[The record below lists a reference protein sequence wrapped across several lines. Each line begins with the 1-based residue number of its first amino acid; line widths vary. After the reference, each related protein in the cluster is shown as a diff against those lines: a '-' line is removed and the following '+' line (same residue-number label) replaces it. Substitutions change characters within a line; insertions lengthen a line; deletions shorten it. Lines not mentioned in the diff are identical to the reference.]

1 MGLVRGY
8 FVKSDK
14 DKLTTYILS
23 VGKFPEGKYLV

>member
-23 VGKFPEGKYLV
+23 VANFPKENT